1 MKWGPLVVMN
11 GAEVGT
17 LAHPDK
23 HYTSHMVVRVVLP
36 RRQPGRR
43 RRRRL
48 LLCIVF
54 SSPPAAPPPVT

>member
-11 GAEVGT
+11 GAKVGT

-23 HYTSHMVVRVVLP
+23 HYTSHMVVCVVLP
-36 RRQPGRR
+36 RRQPG
-43 RRRRL
+43 RRL

>member
-43 RRRRL
+43 L